1 MRRNEPNQISI
12 KVSIVDVTTVRI
24 SEVEVFVTG
33 RLKLSDAAVGR

>member
-24 SEVEVFVTG
+24 SEVEVFVTV
-33 RLKLSDAAVGR
+33 RLKLSDAVVGR